1 MLTLKALALTPLALV
16 ALAGTVHGA
25 QARTYQVTGPV
36 TALTNDTITVQKG
49 KDLWEIGRDGGTK
62 VAGDLRVGEKV
73 TVQYRI
79 IATQIEVKP
88 AGTKGTKSPSKKK

>member
-1 MLTLKALALTPLALV
+1 MLTLKALALTPLALL

-36 TALTNDTITVQKG
+36 AALTNDTVTVQKG
-49 KDLWEIGRDGGTK
+49 KDLWEIGRDGSTK

-88 AGTKGTKSPSKKK
+88 KGTKSPSKKK